1 MCVGVCVVGDRK
13 VIEKEEKKGE
23 EQCYML
29 SPFIFYTDIPH
40 CNVMQYGDMRHYLM
54 PDII

>member
-1 MCVGVCVVGDRK
+1 MCVVGDRK

-29 SPFIFYTDIPH
+29 SCICRWKEAVGKGKEDVFFLYSYSFFTFHILY
-40 CNVMQYGDMRHYLM
+40 
-54 PDII
+54 